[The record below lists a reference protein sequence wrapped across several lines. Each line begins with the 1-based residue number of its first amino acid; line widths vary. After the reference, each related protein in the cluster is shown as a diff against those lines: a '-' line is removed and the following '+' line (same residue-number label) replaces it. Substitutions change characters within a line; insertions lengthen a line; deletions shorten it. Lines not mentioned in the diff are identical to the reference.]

1 MCFVFD
7 SISAVFDGEVTTELK
22 YFSNGTAPP
31 LGTRAPP
38 VDLFWRRLC
47 YPLSPLRDSGLD
59 PITYN
64 PSKPSVCSV
73 TVVRPLLLSYNVL
86 LISMRAVQPA
96 WPVG

>member
-22 YFSNGTAPP
+22 YFSNGS
-31 LGTRAPP
+31 GTCAPP